1 MLVRRPECQDRYIG
15 PRIKSL
21 NHALNRKIMETA
33 RANGL
38 DELTTMHGRI
48 LGYLY
53 WNPDRDVFQK
63 DIEETFNITR
73 SSVAGLVKLMEQ
85 KGYILRQSVQGDAR
99 LKKLCLTELGRQAC
113 VQSSQVFQQVEAL
126 AVQGLTPEQ
135 VKTFFSI
142 CDTIQANLISQK
154 ECAHAKN
161 HSIPSQGI

>member
-99 LKKLCLTELGRQAC
+99 LKKLCLTELGLR
-113 VQSSQVFQQVEAL
+113 
-126 AVQGLTPEQ
+126 AVLPGLSAGGGPGHPGADPRAGE
-135 VKTFFSI
+135 
-142 CDTIQANLISQK
+142 NLFL
-154 ECAHAKN
+154 HLR
-161 HSIPSQGI
+161 HDPSQSNFPKGVCPC